1 MSNQDTIYLKNIHI
15 KSTDIKDDTL
25 KIRGQ
30 LDTIIAQGGGGG
42 GGSTGLSL
50 ESTQLEVLAGITSG
64 FDLLHSDLTS
74 QLTVN
79 LVDVSGLATQ
89 TTLSDTYNLL
99 NDNIGT
105 GGLSVSITAL
115 DGEKITN
122 SVVDTKRGLDVNIIN
137 SVGITGNVSVSNF
150 PTSFEVSNFPAE
162 QGITG
167 SVSVSNF
174 PLEQGITGSVSVLN
188 FPTSFEVSNFPA
200 EQGITGSV
208 SVSNFPLEQGI
219 TGSVS
224 VLNFPNTQAVSID
237 QYLNVNI
244 LNTNS
249 TIYDLTDNSPTLTG
263 NDSRYEA
270 DRNRPDSW
278 LYSNTKSQGGSSLY
292 WYANSTTSPQGAQEF
307 NITKEMIDT
316 LYSVVSINKTANN
329 DALPIMGLYS
339 PSNTGFYTSRWVY
352 TIDPSELL
360 LQNEKIL
367 IYYGTNPI
375 DLYPNLRHI
384 QLLFNASA
392 SQGSLLPTEII
403 YLMSLNAPSAMAAG
417 AISYNVY
424 NTGFVLNNGIQNQ
437 YQFTS
442 GIKSKGD
449 LALSKLTV
457 DNGVLGVSVSNVV
470 GVVNTNLDTMTFT
483 SDQLNVNVGQVTFSV
498 IDDKGTK
505 GLNIINYNMYA
516 PVIITF
522 TQANVNSITGKSDA
536 IDLRGFKIINIIAT
550 ETHSGGGSH
559 NVNVEYST
567 DNSTWF
573 VSPNVITGT
582 ATSFSWDYSGF
593 CVPYMRLSF
602 NVPILTLN
610 CYICLK

>member
-42 GGSTGLSL
+42 GGSTGLNL
-50 ESTQLEVLAGITSG
+50 QSTQLEVLAGITSG
-64 FDLLHSDLTS
+64 FDLLHNDLTS

-167 SVSVSNF
+167 SISVSNF
-174 PLEQGITGSVSVLN
+174 PLEQGITGSVSI
-188 FPTSFEVSNFPA
+188 S
-200 EQGITGSV
+200 
-208 SVSNFPLEQGI
+208 
-219 TGSVS
+219 
-224 VLNFPNTQAVSID
+224 NFPNTQAVSID

-244 LNTNS
+244 LNNNS
-249 TIYDLTDNSPTLTG
+249 TIYDLTDNGPTLTG

-278 LYSNTKSQGGSSLY
+278 SYSNTKSQGGSSLY

-316 LYSVVSINKTANN
+316 LYSVVSINKTADA

-339 PSNTGFYTSRWVY
+339 PSNSGFYTSRWVY

-375 DLYPNLRHI
+375 DIYPNLRHI

-417 AISYNVY
+417 AISYNIY

-457 DNGVLGVSVSNVV
+457 DNNLLGVSIGNTPLVGISNA
-470 GVVNTNLDTMTFT
+470 TFT
-483 SDQLNVNVGQVTFSV
+483 TASSDGTIVGLNVITRNAYNPF
-498 IDDKGTK
+498 I
-505 GLNIINYNMYA
+505 LN
-516 PVIITF
+516 F
-522 TQANVNSITGKSDA
+522 TEANVNISGKSDV
-536 IDLRGFKIINIIAT
+536 IDLRSFNLINIFAT

-559 NVNVEYST
+559 NINVEYSIDGT
-567 DNSTWF
+567 EWF

-602 NVPILTLN
+602 NVSILTLN
-610 CYICLK
+610 CFICLK

>member
-42 GGSTGLSL
+42 GGSTGLNL
-50 ESTQLEVLAGITSG
+50 QSTQLEVLAGITSG
-64 FDLLHSDLTS
+64 FDLLHNDLTS

-150 PTSFEVSNFPAE
+150 PTSFEVSNFPTE

-174 PLEQGITGSVSVLN
+174 PLEQGITGSVSI
-188 FPTSFEVSNFPA
+188 S
-200 EQGITGSV
+200 
-208 SVSNFPLEQGI
+208 
-219 TGSVS
+219 
-224 VLNFPNTQAVSID
+224 NFPNTQAVSID

-249 TIYDLTDNSPTLTG
+249 TIYDLTDNGPTLTG

-278 LYSNTKSQGGSSLY
+278 SYSNTKSQGGSSLY

-316 LYSVVSINKTANN
+316 LYSVVSINKTADA

-339 PSNTGFYTSRWVY
+339 PSNSGFYTSRWVY

-417 AISYNVY
+417 VISYNIY

-457 DNGVLGVSVSNVV
+457 DNNLLGVSIGNTPLVGISNA
-470 GVVNTNLDTMTFT
+470 TFT
-483 SDQLNVNVGQVTFSV
+483 TASSDGTIVGLNVITRNAYNPF
-498 IDDKGTK
+498 I
-505 GLNIINYNMYA
+505 LN
-516 PVIITF
+516 F
-522 TQANVNSITGKSDA
+522 TEANVNISGKSDA
-536 IDLRGFKIINIIAT
+536 IDLRSFNLINIFAT

-559 NVNVEYST
+559 NVNVEYSIDGT
-567 DNSTWF
+567 EWF

-602 NVPILTLN
+602 NVSILTLN
-610 CYICLK
+610 CFICLK

>member
-42 GGSTGLSL
+42 GGSTGLNL
-50 ESTQLEVLAGITSG
+50 QSTQLEVLAGITSG

-174 PLEQGITGSVSVLN
+174 PLEQGITGSVS
-188 FPTSFEVSNFPA
+188 
-200 EQGITGSV
+200 I
-208 SVSNFPLEQGI
+208 
-219 TGSVS
+219 
-224 VLNFPNTQAVSID
+224 LNFPNTQAVSID

>member
-42 GGSTGLSL
+42 GGSTGLNL
-50 ESTQLEVLAGITSG
+50 QSTQLEVLAGITSG
-64 FDLLHSDLTS
+64 FDLLHNDLTS

-150 PTSFEVSNFPAE
+150 PTSFEVSNFPTE

-174 PLEQGITGSVSVLN
+174 PLEQGITGSVSI
-188 FPTSFEVSNFPA
+188 S
-200 EQGITGSV
+200 
-208 SVSNFPLEQGI
+208 
-219 TGSVS
+219 
-224 VLNFPNTQAVSID
+224 NFPNTQAVSLD
-237 QYLNVNI
+237 QYVNVNI

-278 LYSNTKSQGGSSLY
+278 SYSNTKSQGGSSLY

-316 LYSVVSINKTANN
+316 LYSVVSINKTADA

-375 DLYPNLRHI
+375 DIYPNIRHI
-384 QLLFNASA
+384 QLLFNTVA

-417 AISYNVY
+417 AISYNIY

-457 DNGVLGVSVSNVV
+457 DNNLLGVSIGNTPLVGISNA
-470 GVVNTNLDTMTFT
+470 TFT
-483 SDQLNVNVGQVTFSV
+483 TASSDGTIVGLNVITRNAYNPF
-498 IDDKGTK
+498 I
-505 GLNIINYNMYA
+505 LN
-516 PVIITF
+516 F
-522 TQANVNSITGKSDA
+522 TEANVNISGKSDA
-536 IDLRGFKIINIIAT
+536 IDLRSFNLINIFAT

-559 NVNVEYST
+559 NVNVEYSIDGT
-567 DNSTWF
+567 EWF
-573 VSPNVITGT
+573 NSPNVITGT

-602 NVPILTLN
+602 NVSILTLN

>member
-42 GGSTGLSL
+42 GGSTGLNL
-50 ESTQLEVLAGITSG
+50 QSTQLEVLAGITSG
-64 FDLLHSDLTS
+64 FDLLHNDLTS

-167 SVSVSNF
+167 SISVSNF
-174 PLEQGITGSVSVLN
+174 PLEQGITGSVSI
-188 FPTSFEVSNFPA
+188 S
-200 EQGITGSV
+200 
-208 SVSNFPLEQGI
+208 
-219 TGSVS
+219 
-224 VLNFPNTQAVSID
+224 NFPNTQAVSID

-244 LNTNS
+244 LNNNS
-249 TIYDLTDNSPTLTG
+249 TIYDLTDNGPTLTG

-278 LYSNTKSQGGSSLY
+278 SYSNTKSQGGSSLY

-316 LYSVVSINKTANN
+316 LYSVVSINKTADA

-339 PSNTGFYTSRWVY
+339 PSNSGFYTSRWVY

-417 AISYNVY
+417 AISYNIY

-457 DNGVLGVSVSNVV
+457 DNNLLGVSIGNTPLVGISNA
-470 GVVNTNLDTMTFT
+470 TFT
-483 SDQLNVNVGQVTFSV
+483 TASSDGTIVGLNVITRNAYNPF
-498 IDDKGTK
+498 I
-505 GLNIINYNMYA
+505 LN
-516 PVIITF
+516 F
-522 TQANVNSITGKSDA
+522 TEANVNISGKSDV
-536 IDLRGFKIINIIAT
+536 IDLRSFNLINIFAT

-559 NVNVEYST
+559 NINVEYSIDGT
-567 DNSTWF
+567 EWF

-602 NVPILTLN
+602 NVSILTLN
-610 CYICLK
+610 CFICLK

>member
-174 PLEQGITGSVSVLN
+174 PLEQGITGSVS
-188 FPTSFEVSNFPA
+188 
-200 EQGITGSV
+200 I
-208 SVSNFPLEQGI
+208 
-219 TGSVS
+219 
-224 VLNFPNTQAVSID
+224 LNFPNTQAVSID